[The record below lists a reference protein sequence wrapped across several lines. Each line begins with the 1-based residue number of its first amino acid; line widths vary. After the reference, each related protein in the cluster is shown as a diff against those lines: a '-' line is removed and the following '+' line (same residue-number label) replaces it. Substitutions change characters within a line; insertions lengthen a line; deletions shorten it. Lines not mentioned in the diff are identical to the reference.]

1 MTAIRIGAGAGFS
14 GDRIDPAVDLAQRGE
29 LDFLI
34 FECLAERT
42 IAQAQLNR
50 LSDPEG
56 GFDPHLEA
64 RMRAVLPVCH
74 ANGTR
79 IISNMGA
86 ANPLA
91 AARHVAKVA
100 RDLGLRGLRV
110 AAVTGD
116 DVLAYCRSSL
126 PDLDNGQNF
135 TEIAAPAISANA
147 YIDVGPIVE
156 ALDKGADVVLTGRAA
171 DPALFLAPL
180 IHSFGWRMDDWDRL
194 GKGTLAG
201 HLLECAGQISGGYFA
216 DPGFNDV
223 PDLANLGFPIGVIDA
238 AGGIDITK
246 LPRTGGAIRSATVKQ
261 QILYEILDPAR
272 YLQPDVIADFSNVA
286 VEQIGPDHVRVT
298 GATGHPRTGKVK
310 ATISYH
316 DGYIGEGQISY
327 AGPGAV
333 ARAELA
339 RSVIRQRLEPL
350 GLRESRVDLIG
361 LDALH
366 GPLSS
371 AAADPNEVRLRAI
384 GRSDCKDAAG
394 MVGQE
399 VEALY
404 TNGPAGGGGAWKS
417 VRATLSLC
425 SALLDECVVDPDVTF
440 FEAET
445 SCV

>member
-100 RDLGLRGLRV
+100 KDLGLGGLRI

-126 PDLDNGQNF
+126 PDLDNGLNF
-135 TEIAAPAISANA
+135 TEIAASAISANA
-147 YIDVGPIVE
+147 YIGVGPIVE

-238 AGGIDITK
+238 EGGIEITK
-246 LPRTGGAIRSATVKQ
+246 LPNTGGAIRLATVKQ
-261 QILYEILDPAR
+261 QILYEILDPAQ
-272 YLQPDVIADFSNVA
+272 YLQPDVIADFSNVT
-286 VEQIGPDHVRVT
+286 VEQIGPDHVRVS

-425 SALLDECVVDPDVTF
+425 SALLDERVVDPDVTF

>member
-14 GDRIDPAVDLAQRGE
+14 GDRIGPAVDLARRGE

-50 LSDPEG
+50 LSDSEG

-64 RMRAVLPVCH
+64 RMRAVLPICQ

-91 AARHVAKVA
+91 AARHVARLA
-100 RDLGLRGLRV
+100 TELGVGGLCV

-116 DVLAYCRSSL
+116 DVLAYCRSAL
-126 PDLDNGQNF
+126 PDLDNGLNF
-135 TEIAAPAISANA
+135 ADIAPRVISANA
-147 YIDVGPIVE
+147 YIGAGPVVR
-156 ALDKGADVVLTGRAA
+156 ALENGADVVLTGRVA

-180 IHSFGWRMDDWDRL
+180 IHRFGWRMDDWDRL

-201 HLLECAGQISGGYFA
+201 HLLECAGQICGGYFA

-223 PDLANLGFPIGVIDA
+223 PDLANLGFPIGLIDA
-238 AGGIDITK
+238 EGGVEITK
-246 LPRTGGAIRSATVKQ
+246 LPGTGGAIRPATVKE

-350 GLRESRVDLIG
+350 GLREGRVDLIG
-361 LDALH
+361 VDALH
-366 GPLSS
+366 GPLPG
-371 AAADPNEVRLRAI
+371 AAAAPNEVRLRAI
-384 GRSDCKDAAG
+384 GRSDDKDAAS
-394 MVGQE
+394 MIGQE

-417 VRATLSLC
+417 VRAAVSLC
-425 SALLDECVVDPDVTF
+425 SALLDERVVDPDVTF
-440 FEAET
+440 YEAQPT
-445 SCV
+445 